1 MKILI
6 YLLALLYLISPYDL
20 IPDFLIGAGWI
31 DDIIVLGLLWW
42 YHFIYR
48 KKKQVHQ
55 QSYQRYR
62 YSTGEDQ
69 RGFNGGEREADV
81 EDKTRDEDPHKVLGL
96 KNGATIEEIK
106 AAYRQLAN
114 QYHPDK
120 VMHLGEEFRILAE
133 KRFKDIQKAYQRL
146 TVQR

>member
-81 EDKTRDEDPHKVLGL
+81 EDKTR
-96 KNGATIEEIK
+96 
-106 AAYRQLAN
+106 YRQLAN